1 MTRYLKKKLSI
12 FILKGS
18 QPSGWPSVFF
28 RLPHPQTYC
37 NHSRQRNLV
46 SLVTALAI
54 ITCVFL
60 SSVTCL
66 CLLSIHLSVFF
77 LLAPLVRELYIV
89 VCRREDVQYRTT
101 VMQLGIA
108 TFYTE
113 KKVVPRMFTG
123 TLSKQSFHGVQIYVN
138 DAGLAQTLEKDF
150 QFD

>member
-1 MTRYLKKKLSI
+1 M
-12 FILKGS
+12 
-18 QPSGWPSVFF
+18 
-28 RLPHPQTYC
+28 
-37 NHSRQRNLV
+37 
-46 SLVTALAI
+46 TALAI